1 MARSALLCLCLA
13 QYFVL
18 IFGQSYSGCHRHGS
32 VEYCYG
38 TNGEETPVT
47 THASITSGPM
57 TTHASTTATAQTT
70 AITGCHTHGTQTFC
84 IAGTGDEVLVTGTA
98 TATGPPPS
106 QFTGCHSH
114 GPDTFCL
121 GPNGEEVGVVSEGSS
136 PGEEHSH
143 EEHGENG
150 HEGLNCHFH
159 AGVEHCVPENGSEAP
174 PVSCERVDREYNI
187 PYRIGSLFAILFT
200 SAVAVFGPILMTRF
214 FASKMNIFA
223 FTIIKQLGTGIMIAT
238 AFIHLLTH
246 AELMFGNE
254 CLGVLQYEATAASI
268 FMAGLFITFL
278 IEYFGNRIASSRGK
292 KHPDVDDV
300 EPSAASSQHGT
311 ELGSKPVLDSAIANL
326 GHKHGCSDVPDDK
339 LSVFLMEAG
348 IVFHSVIL
356 GVTLVVSG
364 DSGYTPLF
372 IVIIFHQMFEGLALG
387 SRIAELPKTKIS
399 AKFIMASIFSIITP
413 LGMAIGLGVLHSFN
427 GNDKSTI
434 IAIGTLDAFSAG
446 ILAWAAIV
454 DMWSHDWIHGD
465 LKDAGVARMMTGLL
479 ALVTG
484 MVLMGVLGK
493 WA

>member
-1 MARSALLCLCLA
+1 MARSVLLCLCLA
-13 QYFVL
+13 QCSVFV
-18 IFGQSYSGCHRHGS
+18 FGQSYSGCHQHGS

-38 TNGEETPVT
+38 PNGEETPVS
-47 THASITSGPM
+47 THASITSGP
-57 TTHASTTATAQTT
+57 TATHASTTDTAAQTT
-70 AITGCHTHGTQTFC
+70 AVTGCHLHGSQTYC
-84 IAGTGDEVLVTGTA
+84 IAGNGNEVVVTGTA
-98 TATGPPPS
+98 TATSPPPS

-114 GPDTFCL
+114 GKNTLCL
-121 GPNGEEVGVVSEGSS
+121 GPDGDEYEVVPENAS
-136 PGEEHSH
+136 PGEEHGH
-143 EEHGENG
+143 EENG

-174 PVSCERVDREYNI
+174 PKSCDRVDRDYNI
-187 PYRIGSLFAILFT
+187 PYRVGSLFAILST
-200 SAVAVFGPILMTRF
+200 SSIAVFGPIILTRF

-223 FTIIKQLGTGIMIAT
+223 FTVIKQLGTGIMIAT

-254 CLGVLQYEATAASI
+254 CLGVLQYEATATSI
-268 FMAGLFITFL
+268 FMAGLFLTFL
-278 IEYFGNRIASSRGK
+278 IEYLGNRAILSRGK
-292 KHPDVDDV
+292 RHLKAGDI
-300 EPSAASSQHGT
+300 EPSVASTPQGT
-311 ELGSKPVLDSAIANL
+311 ESGSKPVLDSAIANL
-326 GHKHGCSDVPDDK
+326 GHNHSCTDVPDDK
-339 LSVFLMEAG
+339 LSVALMEAG

-399 AKFIMASIFSIITP
+399 TKFIMASVFSIITP
-413 LGMAIGLGVLHSFN
+413 LGMAIGLGVLHTFN
-427 GNDKSTI
+427 GNDKNTI
-434 IAIGTLDAFSAG
+434 VAIGTLDALSAG

-454 DMWSHDWIHGD
+454 DMWCHDWIHGD
-465 LKDAGVARMMTGLL
+465 LKDAGLARTVTGLFSL
-479 ALVTG
+479 IAG